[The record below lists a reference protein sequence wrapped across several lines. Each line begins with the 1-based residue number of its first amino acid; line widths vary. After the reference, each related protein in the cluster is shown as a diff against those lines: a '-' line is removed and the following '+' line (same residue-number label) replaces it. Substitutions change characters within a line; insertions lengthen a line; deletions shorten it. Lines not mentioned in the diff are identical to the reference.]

1 MYDDGSDK
9 KLSSEKDLT
18 QNKKISSTRN
28 QIFISYRYDG
38 NGAPGKGFSASFTFG
53 MKLTN
58 YNFLNYRNLVIISPG
73 LNTSLSLI

>member
-9 KLSSEKDLT
+9 LSSGIDLNGNT
-18 QNKKISSTRN
+18 TILSTRN
-28 QIFISYRYDG
+28 QIFISYRYNE

-58 YNFLNYRNLVIISPG
+58 YNFLNFYRLVTFF
-73 LNTSLSLI
+73 NR

>member
-9 KLSSEKDLT
+9 KLSSEIVLKG
-18 QNKKISSTRN
+18 NKTILSTRN

-38 NGAPGKGFSASFTFG
+38 NEAPGKGFSASFTFG

-58 YNFLNYRNLVIISPG
+58 YNFLNYYRLVTFF
-73 LNTSLSLI
+73 NR

>member
-1 MYDDGSDK
+1 MYDDGSDNK
-9 KLSSEKDLT
+9 WIPEKDLT
-18 QNKKISSTRN
+18 ENPIKSSRN

-58 YNFLNYRNLVIISPG
+58 YNFLNYYRLVTI
-73 LNTSLSLI
+73 LNR

>member
-1 MYDDGSDK
+1 MYDDGSNK
-9 KLSSEKDLT
+9 FSSEIVLNGNT
-18 QNKKISSTRN
+18 RSSTSN

-58 YNFLNYRNLVIISPG
+58 YNFLNYYRLVTI
-73 LNTSLSLI
+73 LNR